1 MIWPSRKCGR
11 PERDRNTSR
20 KRAAT
25 PHLSWYLSRMARSA
39 RFCAGM
45 ENGYNKTAISVAC
58 WAGAGRL
65 QECNGPTCS
74 TCALEDDEFS
84 GKSRRLQSASRKN
97 ARAQHCVSDHAKA
110 LRVNTVESLAVMSSK
125 HHAKRILGAGI
136 AYAGGSWRCKV
147 RRKGVGFSSIYKVCW
162 RFITCCFARLS
173 AQSLAT
179 RRDQSLR
186 RVRSRRYR

>member
-1 MIWPSRKCGR
+1 M
-11 PERDRNTSR
+11 
-20 KRAAT
+20 RAGGGLL
-25 PHLSWYLSRMARSA
+25 PPYVSAREALRLRAA
-39 RFCAGM
+39 RFCTVMG
-45 ENGYNKTAISVAC
+45 NGVRTGLRSLPHVGSMRAVPRHASGERAQLVRSRTMNSAARATV
-58 WAGAGRL
+58 
-65 QECNGPTCS
+65 
-74 TCALEDDEFS
+74 DD
-84 GKSRRLQSASRKN
+84 RRDSRKN

-136 AYAGGSWRCKV
+136 AYAGGSWRCKA